1 MELLK
6 ISSNGNG
13 RRICFLGEGNFSFCR
28 LLCQNEDVEPK
39 NILATCYEPEPI
51 SDTAKDNIDEL
62 KAKGVQI
69 KLNFDATKMDAYDIG
84 RFDLV
89 IFMFP
94 HIGGK
99 MKIDKNRELLK
110 KFGLSVS
117 KVLNEKGQV
126 LVTLCDGQGGTS
138 FDIHPRIESDSW
150 QILKMMSYGKLA
162 LVQAETF
169 QLHKFPGYNS
179 YGYRSLDKPFHNE
192 NGTIHV
198 FKSFPSIFEA
208 SNESI
213 KMLESPQYVNDI
225 SFWYDEK
232 DFKLD
237 IFKETVTKIS
247 EKSVID
253 TQLIDEYFC
262 SKRQRTSMTFRL
274 TYVNL
279 NHIINPEDVMILH
292 YKIGQVLSEKLNIVI
307 R

>member
-1 MELLK
+1 MELFK

-13 RRICFLGEGNFSFCR
+13 RRICFLGEGNFSFCHF
-28 LLCQNEDVEPK
+28 LCQNENVKFK

-51 SDTAKDNIDEL
+51 SDTAKDNIDDL

-69 KLNFDATKMDAYDIG
+69 KMNFDATKMDAYDIG

-138 FDIHPRIESDSW
+138 FDIHPRMESDSW

-247 EKSVID
+247 ENSVID

-262 SKRQRTSMTFRL
+262 SKTQRKSMTFRL